1 MHQKTNI
8 SKHDMENFRLKLAA
22 ILLDS
27 PFNTC
32 KYEEEKI
39 KEEEEEEEEEG
50 DPNDCVIIDKNE
62 QEVHGSLS
70 QIPMT
75 YEEITYTLQE
85 YFMQITD
92 DKALRYDTNVTT
104 HTKRKYYGYNC
115 AFINNIFKFNCLM
128 QYMSYTGKNGCKAL
142 LYTI

>member
-32 KYEEEKI
+32 KYEQEKI
-39 KEEEEEEEEEG
+39 KEEEEEEEG